1 MIRFEGRKI
10 VELRPE
16 GAGGK
21 GRAMERLLER
31 DHPGAVLVMGDDVS
45 DAEAFRVVVE
55 ARRRGELDA
64 LALGVTGANET
75 PPDVVAAADAILA
88 SPRDAGRVLAAVAST
103 VAGAI
108 GRSGRPAARGTRRE

>member
-10 VELRPE
+10 VELRPA

-21 GRAMERLLER
+21 GQAMERLLAR

-45 DAEAFRVVVE
+45 DAEAMRIAIA
-55 ARRRGELDA
+55 ARERGELEA

-75 PPDVVAAADAILA
+75 PREVLAAADAILA
-88 SPRDAGRVLAAVAST
+88 SPRDAGRVLAAVAAA
-103 VAGAI
+103 VAQ
-108 GRSGRPAARGTRRE
+108 RARAVEAGGHR